1 MFCSSTKIYQGI
13 INAREECQS
22 FVKPDRL
29 KTRSSLL
36 GKSTHVPLG
45 VGTENELNQTLIP
58 DSEDEEDMVVDTEDI
73 FLHMPS
79 SVPRVATV
87 TDLYQLFQD
96 VWYIIYI
103 YTCRYAV
110 SLGLDMGNN
119 LPKPDVAELPPDLQP
134 KLNFKHLNQLT
145 NGVIQLAKYLNE

>member
-1 MFCSSTKIYQGI
+1 
-13 INAREECQS
+13 
-22 FVKPDRL
+22 
-29 KTRSSLL
+29 
-36 GKSTHVPLG
+36 
-45 VGTENELNQTLIP
+45 
-58 DSEDEEDMVVDTEDI
+58 MVVDTEDI

-110 SLGLDMGNN
+110 SLGLDMGSN